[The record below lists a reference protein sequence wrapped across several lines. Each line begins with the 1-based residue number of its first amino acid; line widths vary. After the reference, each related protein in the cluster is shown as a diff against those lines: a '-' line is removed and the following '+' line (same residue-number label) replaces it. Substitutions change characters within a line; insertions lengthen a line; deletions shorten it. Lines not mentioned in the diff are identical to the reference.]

1 MDITIQDH
9 VRRIIITTADKN
21 VEIYVKD
28 SIKNIRNIFKKS
40 LYKNLYKLLLI
51 FRVNSYFIIHHPLLH
66 L

>member
-1 MDITIQDH
+1 MDIIIQDL
-9 VRRIIITTADKN
+9 VRIIIIIIADKN
-21 VEIYVKD
+21 VEIYLKD